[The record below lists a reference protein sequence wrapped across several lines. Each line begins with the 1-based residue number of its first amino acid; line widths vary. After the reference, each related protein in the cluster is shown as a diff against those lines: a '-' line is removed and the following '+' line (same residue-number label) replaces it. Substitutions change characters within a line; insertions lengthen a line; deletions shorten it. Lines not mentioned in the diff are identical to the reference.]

1 MTVMTSISS
10 GGSTKIQGQ
19 HRDRLAVVYV
29 RQSTP
34 QQLVRHQESTRLQYG
49 LVERALAFGW
59 AQQRVLVIDEDLG
72 KSADQAHGRPG
83 FQRLVAEVS
92 LAHVGMVFGLDISRL
107 ARSSRDWHH
116 LLEVCAL
123 FGTLIGDLDGVYDP
137 MDYNDRLLL
146 GLKGTMFEAEGHV
159 LKQRLLAGKRAKAQR
174 GELGMQV
181 PMGYLRRPAGDVV
194 KDPDAQAQ
202 AVIELVFDQFARQTT
217 VGGVLRYL
225 VQHGLTLPCRSASG
239 LTKGDL
245 EWRRPTRCT
254 LTNMLRHPMYAG
266 AYVYG
271 RRPTDP
277 RRKQPGRPATG
288 KRVAPRQEWQVLR
301 HDHYPA
307 YLSWEQFERN
317 QRQLAANCTAAQGA
331 IRRGPSL
338 LAGLVMCGR
347 CGLRMSVV
355 YTNNGTGLRYV
366 CGQAKTHYE
375 APRCQSLV
383 GPALETLVNTLVLQA
398 LEPAALEVSLQ
409 VAADVEA
416 ERQQLHQQWTYRL
429 ERARYEVERIVRQ
442 YNAVEPEHRLV
453 ARTIERQWEAA
464 LAAEETLTADY
475 HRFLATQPVTLSATE
490 RNAIRQ
496 LASDIPALWRAPTTT
511 QTERQAI
518 IRLLVQRVVVTVQ
531 GESEHVA
538 VRVDWVGGHS
548 TEASLIRPVA
558 RLEQLSYYPQLQ
570 ARVVALYTQGKDRTT
585 IAQTLNAEG
594 WRPAKRRATFTALMV
609 GRLLARQGLRYLAP
623 ARTLPVVHTADEWT
637 LQALAQTVGIPQET
651 LYAWLR
657 RGHLTARRDTSVS
670 PPRWI
675 IRADATELARLRAVR
690 NAPHTWKRPAVTQTS
705 REDF

>member
-10 GGSTKIQGQ
+10 GVSTKIQGQ

-59 AQQRVLVIDEDLG
+59 AQQRVLVIDEDVG
-72 KSADQAHGRPG
+72 KSADQARGRPG

-92 LAHVGMVFGLDISRL
+92 LAHVGIVFGLDISRL

-159 LKQRLLAGKRAKAQR
+159 LTQRLLAGKRAKAQR

-202 AVIELVFDQFARQTT
+202 AVIALVFDQFARQTT

-225 VQHGLTLPCRSASG
+225 VQHGLTLPYRSASG
-239 LTKGDL
+239 PTKGDL

-254 LTNMLRHPMYAG
+254 LTNMVRHPMYAG

-317 QRQLAANCTAAQGA
+317 QCQLAANCNATQGA

-338 LAGLVMCGR
+338 LAGLVVCGR

-383 GPALETLVNTLVLQA
+383 GPALETLVSTLVLQA
-398 LEPAALEVSLQ
+398 LEPAALEVSLH

-453 ARTIERQWEAA
+453 ARTLERQWEAA

-475 HRFLATQPVTLSATE
+475 HRFLATQPA
-490 RNAIRQ
+490 
-496 LASDIPALWRAPTTT
+496 DRAPGDHP
-511 QTERQAI
+511 AA
-518 IRLLVQRVVVTVQ
+518 
-531 GESEHVA
+531 GA
-538 VRVDWVGGHS
+538 AGGGH
-548 TEASLIRPVA
+548 RP
-558 RLEQLSYYPQLQ
+558 RGE
-570 ARVVALYTQGKDRTT
+570 RT
-585 IAQTLNAEG
+585 
-594 WRPAKRRATFTALMV
+594 
-609 GRLLARQGLRYLAP
+609 
-623 ARTLPVVHTADEWT
+623 
-637 LQALAQTVGIPQET
+637 
-651 LYAWLR
+651 R
-657 RGHLTARRDTSVS
+657 RG
-670 PPRWI
+670 PRG
-675 IRADATELARLRAVR
+675 LGG
-690 NAPHTWKRPAVTQTS
+690 RP
-705 REDF
+705 

>member
-72 KSADQAHGRPG
+72 KSADQARGRPG

-202 AVIELVFDQFARQTT
+202 AVIALVFDQFARQTT

-225 VQHGLTLPCRSASG
+225 VQHGLTLPYRSASG
-239 LTKGDL
+239 PTKGDL

-288 KRVAPRQEWQVLR
+288 KRVAPRHEWQVLR
-301 HDHYPA
+301 PNHYPA

-453 ARTIERQWEAA
+453 ARTLERQWEAA

-490 RNAIRQ
+490 RDAIRQ

-548 TEASLIRPVA
+548 TEAPLIRPVA

>member
-92 LAHVGMVFGLDISRL
+92 LAHVGIVFGLDISRL

-453 ARTIERQWEAA
+453 ARTLERQWEAA

>member
-29 RQSTP
+29 RPSTP

-225 VQHGLTLPCRSASG
+225 VQHGLTLPYRSASG
-239 LTKGDL
+239 PTKGDL

-271 RRPTDP
+271 RRPPDP

-288 KRVAPRQEWQVLR
+288 KRVAPRHEWQVLR
-301 HDHYPA
+301 PNHYPA

-453 ARTIERQWEAA
+453 ARTLERQWEAA

-490 RNAIRQ
+490 RDAIRQ

-548 TEASLIRPVA
+548 TEAPLIRPVA

>member
-92 LAHVGMVFGLDISRL
+92 LAHVGIVFGLDISRL

-383 GPALETLVNTLVLQA
+383 GLALETLVNTLVLQA

-453 ARTIERQWEAA
+453 ARTLERQWEAA

>member
-92 LAHVGMVFGLDISRL
+92 LAHVGIVFGLDISRL

-225 VQHGLTLPCRSASG
+225 VQYGLTLPCRSASG

-338 LAGLVMCGR
+338 LAGLVVCGR

-383 GPALETLVNTLVLQA
+383 GPALETLVSTLVLQA

-453 ARTIERQWEAA
+453 ARTLERQWEAA

-548 TEASLIRPVA
+548 TEAPLIRPVA

-657 RGHLTARRDTSVS
+657 RGHLTAWRDTSVS